1 MRYCNQCHR
10 ITTGEPMFCQYCGS
24 TYNVK
29 LCPSRHVNP
38 RTAELCSQCGSRDLS
53 TPAPRG
59 RVWVYPLLYA
69 LSLVPGVLLLL
80 VSGGFFFA
88 FLHALLTNQA
98 LLGQFFA
105 LGILLGVVWYAYMHL
120 PEFIRKLFR
129 TIWSKPKK
137 DSGHRH

>member
-38 RTAELCSQCGSRDLS
+38 RTAELCSQCGSRDL
-53 TPAPRG
+53 TIPAPRG
-59 RVWVYPLLYA
+59 RVWTAPLIYA
-69 LSLVPGVLLLL
+69 LSLLPGVLLFL
-80 VSGGFFFA
+80 VSVWFLYA
-88 FLHALLTNQA
+88 FLNAVLTNQA
-98 LLGQFFA
+98 LLGNFLA
-105 LGILLGVVWYAYMHL
+105 LGILLGVLWYAYMHL
-120 PEFIRKLFR
+120 PHFVLKLFR